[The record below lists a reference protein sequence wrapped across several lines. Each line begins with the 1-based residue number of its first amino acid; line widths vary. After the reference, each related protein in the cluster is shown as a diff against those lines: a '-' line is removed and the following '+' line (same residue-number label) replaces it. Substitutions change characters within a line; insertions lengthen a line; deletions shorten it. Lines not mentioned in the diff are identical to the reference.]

1 MTVYKG
7 PIQTEQ
13 IVLITYVLVVLHGW
27 VKHTEVFHRQPDL
40 LRLIL
45 LMLRELLE
53 IPSFHKLGLG
63 QGVMKEYAY
72 RIQQEVG
79 SGAIM
84 ITFNSY
90 YVLIPSINFVHV
102 LAVLRFY
109 KIIVSC
115 NHE

>member
-1 MTVYKG
+1 MAVYQG

-13 IVLITYVLVVLHGW
+13 VVFIADVLVVLHGW

-53 IPSFHKLGLG
+53 IPRFHKLGLSEG
-63 QGVMKEYAY
+63 IMKEDAN
-72 RIQQEVG
+72 RIQQEEG

-84 ITFNSY
+84 ITFDSY
-90 YVLIPSINFVHV
+90 YVLIPSINFVHI
-102 LAVLRFY
+102 LAMLRLN
-109 KIIVSC
+109 KIIVAC